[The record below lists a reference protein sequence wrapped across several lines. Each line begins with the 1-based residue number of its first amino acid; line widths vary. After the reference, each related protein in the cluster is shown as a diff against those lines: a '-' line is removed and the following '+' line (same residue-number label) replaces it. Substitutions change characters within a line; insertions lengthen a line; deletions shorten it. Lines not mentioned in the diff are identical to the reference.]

1 MLYALHSRI
10 HGQGQPVHLSL
21 KSVLLTTGTLILT
34 ILAILIVFLFVFE
47 SRAI

>member
-10 HGQGQPVHLSL
+10 HGQGHPVYVSL
-21 KSVLLTTGTLILT
+21 KSALLTIGTLILT
-34 ILAILIVFLFVFE
+34 ILVILIVFLIVFE